1 MLIDLVPFIP
11 LLVRREWQ
19 RSKLYE
25 IRTRTRNGENLA
37 EKSIFQEK
45 MTPAV
50 SFFT

>member
-37 EKSIFQEK
+37 EKPIFQGK